1 MAIIVPVNGA
11 VATLVFNLAG
21 LARDIT
27 WSFGITEGDVS
38 GSPSLAANV
47 VQQSFIEG
55 AGPSDLGPYVDS
67 RVSNKWTFTR
77 VEVSLMTV
85 SGPLVGTASA
95 LGTGTGTQPPPPPNI
110 AFLLTKETALGGRKN
125 RGRAYLPPVFPGDAE
140 INELGQIAATQLG
153 QLNDEFGNAFNALV
167 TAGLNPCLYHSD
179 GSAGTPL
186 TGWTV
191 GSLIA
196 TQRRRL
202 RG

>member
-1 MAIIVPVNGA
+1 MAIIVPETGA

-27 WSFGITEGDVS
+27 WSFGIKEGDVS
-38 GSPSLAANV
+38 SPSLAAAAIA
-47 VQQSFIEG
+47 SCFIEG
-55 AGPSDLGPYVDS
+55 VGPSDLGPYTVD

-77 VEVSLMTV
+77 VEVSLMTAT
-85 SGPLVGTASA
+85 GPLVGSASA
-95 LGTGTGTQPPPPPNI
+95 LGTGEGTQPPPPPNI
-110 AFLLTKETALGGRKN
+110 SFLLTKNTVLGGRKN

-140 INELGQIAATQLG
+140 VNELGQIAATQLG
-153 QLNDEFGNAFNALV
+153 QMNDEFGNAYNALV
-167 TAGLNPCLYHSD
+167 AVSIQPVLYHSD
-179 GSAGTPL
+179 GSAGTDI
-186 TGWTV
+186 TSWTV